1 MPLYLSIY
9 MWLSFI
15 YSFFLLSLFRSDG
28 AWMHA
33 HGIGWSERKEGN
45 SRGRKGGTVTKR
57 MRSTS
62 LRVRDV
68 RVWGIVLEGRCAERL
83 DGYFPPLPPSM
94 SSSSSS
100 FIFVPSPFIYHI
112 RVVVINDLFTCIT
125 MLASLSLSF
134 SQSPQPPPPSSH
146 PFPSGWLAGWLATL
160 KKAMSSRS
168 ILSYSILFYSTA
180 HINLHR
186 EKEWIHEWM
195 NEYMAK

>member
-15 YSFFLLSLFRSDG
+15 YSFFLLSLFLSDG

-45 SRGRKGGTVTKR
+45 SRGRKGGTITKR
-57 MRSTS
+57 MRSAS

-100 FIFVPSPFIYHI
+100 FHSFSYPVHLSIYLI
-112 RVVVINDLFTCIT
+112 KIVVINDLFTWIT

-134 SQSPQPPPPSSH
+134 SLSVHTAPRFPISSH
-146 PFPSGWLAGWLATL
+146 PFPSGWLAGYVEE
-160 KKAMSSRS
+160 SDEYS
-168 ILSYSILFYSTA
+168 ILFCLFYSILFYGAYKSTSRKRV
-180 HINLHR
+180 NT
-186 EKEWIHEWM
+186 
-195 NEYMAK
+195 